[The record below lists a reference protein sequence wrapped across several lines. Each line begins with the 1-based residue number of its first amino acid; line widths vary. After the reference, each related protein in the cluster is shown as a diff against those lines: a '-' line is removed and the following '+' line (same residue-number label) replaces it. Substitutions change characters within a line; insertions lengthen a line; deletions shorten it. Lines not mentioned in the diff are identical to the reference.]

1 MAKIEWTK
9 ISNLNLAKAVRE
21 AGYDISIFDH
31 YSQVTKEEA
40 KKSSIKQ
47 ILSVI
52 SDEFDQKTSR
62 NIKQIEK
69 GVYVICISKPFVIQY
84 EKGRSKVIYIGQ
96 GKVLSRLKSHFERSL
111 FRFMRSLAGTN
122 FDLYISEPKKSGGG
136 VAKLYYKH
144 IEFLLLERFSQKFG
158 GKEGAERFP
167 LLNNNAGS
175 KKNLQPDDG
184 WKLPLSMRGE
194 KRRWVLSKTDNWDFE
209 ELG

>member
-9 ISNLNLAKAVRE
+9 ISNLSLAKAVRE
-21 AGYDISIFDH
+21 AGFDISIIDH
-31 YSQVTKEEA
+31 YSQATKEEA
-40 KKSSIKQ
+40 KKLSINQ

-52 SDEFDQKTSR
+52 SDEYKQKT
-62 NIKQIEK
+62 NKDIENLVK

-84 EKGRSKVIYIGQ
+84 TKGRSKVIYIGQ
-96 GKVLSRLKSHFERSL
+96 GKVLSRLKSHFGKSL
-111 FRFMRSLAGTN
+111 FRFMQSLSGTN
-122 FDLYISEPKKSGGG
+122 FDLYISEPKRSGGG
-136 VAKLYYKH
+136 VANFYYKH
-144 IEFLLLERFSQKFG
+144 VEFLLLERFSEKFG
-158 GKEGAERFP
+158 GIEGSERFP

-184 WKLPLSMRGE
+184 WDVPLSMRGE